1 MKISGFSCVRNAQK
15 LFYPVV
21 ESIRSILP
29 VCDEFII
36 AVGEGDPDDQTRK
49 MILDI
54 GSSKIKIIDTDWNQK
69 EYIAGDMFR
78 KQTDIA
84 LSQCTGDWC
93 FYLQADEVIHEKY
106 LPTIV
111 QKCEKYLNLRD
122 VFGLLF
128 NYKHFWADFDH
139 YHISHA
145 WYPREIRIVRNN
157 CGIGSWRDAQSF
169 RCNAKKIPVALAE
182 ADVYHY
188 GWARPPSVMQVKR
201 KEFKKFYGENLQ
213 EISRS
218 YDYGSLEGVP
228 VFTGTHPEVMKE
240 WVAKINWKD
249 QLQYS
254 GKSKTLQKHAK
265 PKYRILTFLEQRLLG
280 GKQIGGFKNYK
291 LVK

>member
-15 LFYPVV
+15 LSYPVV
-21 ESIRSILP
+21 ESVKSILP
-29 VCDEFII
+29 VCDEFVI
-36 AVGEGDPDDQTRK
+36 AVGEGDKDDHTRK
-49 MILDI
+49 MLQDI

-84 LSQCTGDWC
+84 LSQCSGDWC

-111 QKCEKYLNLRD
+111 QKCENYLHLKH
-122 VFGLLF
+122 VCGLLF

-169 RCNAKKIPVALAE
+169 RCNGKKIPVALAE
-182 ADVYHY
+182 AEVFHY
-188 GWARPPSVMQVKR
+188 GWARPPSVMQVK
-201 KEFKKFYGENLQ
+201 KK
-213 EISRS
+213 
-218 YDYGSLEGVP
+218 
-228 VFTGTHPEVMKE
+228 
-240 WVAKINWKD
+240 
-249 QLQYS
+249 
-254 GKSKTLQKHAK
+254 
-265 PKYRILTFLEQRLLG
+265 RI
-280 GKQIGGFKNYK
+280 
-291 LVK
+291 